1 MKVKLTK
8 WREKFN
14 VLTSPSKRRR
24 DCKKFCR
31 KALNNWLSLIIS
43 KVGRNGLRSV
53 KYGDSVTVNK
63 ESLVEVFSSILLL
76 RFSTWSHFIRKKKYI
91 IFIALNPLAK
101 GWWNQYDSSP
111 LLKKELWNKNRF
123 VVNRK
128 FYFILVQ
135 WPITY
140 RYHVDLFLKVKNLF
154 TISE

>member
-14 VLTSPSKRRR
+14 VLTSPLKRRR

-91 IFIALNPLAK
+91 IFIAF
-101 GWWNQYDSSP
+101 SSC
-111 LLKKELWNKNRF
+111 EG
-123 VVNRK
+123 VVEPVWFFSPPEKRTVK
-128 FYFILVQ
+128 QQSFRCQQEVLFYTSPV
-135 WPITY
+135 TY
-140 RYHVDLFLKVKNLF
+140 YISLPCRPFLE
-154 TISE
+154 SEKSIHY

>member
-1 MKVKLTK
+1 MPRRLTFK
-8 WREKFN
+8 KADVVF
-14 VLTSPSKRRR
+14 LTSPPKRRR
-24 DCKKFCR
+24 NCKKLCR
-31 KALNNWLSLIIS
+31 KALNNWLSLII
-43 KVGRNGLRSV
+43 KNGLRSV

-91 IFIALNPLAK
+91 IFIAF
-101 GWWNQYDSSP
+101 SSCEGLVEP
-111 LLKKELWNKNRF
+111 AWFFSPPEKELWKKNSF

-154 TISE
+154 TIGE